1 MLDAF
6 GLKKGMKEPDS
17 LKSRTFLII
26 SRRAS
31 MFSLC
36 LASAKAMAA
45 ATAEVTVL
53 KIECYIVGSITG
65 RVVIFLKWKTVVGNL
80 SASVSQKGL

>member
-6 GLKKGMKEPDS
+6 GLEKGVKKPDS

-26 SRRAS
+26 SHRAS

-36 LASAKAMAA
+36 LASAEAMAA

-53 KIECYIVGSITG
+53 KIECYIVGSITR
-65 RVVIFLKWKTVVGNL
+65 RVVISLKQETVVRNL
-80 SASVSQKGL
+80 FASVSQKRL